1 MADLIYTSLASL
13 DGFIED
19 EGGKFDWAEPD
30 EEVHAFVN
38 DLERPIGTYLLG
50 RRMYETLAYWETD
63 EPLSGGE
70 VYRDY
75 AGIWRAA
82 DKVVYS
88 RSMEEPTTDKTRIER
103 EFDPDAVRE
112 LKESAESD
120 LSVGGA
126 GLAAEAFRAGL
137 VDEYRSD
144 PLPRSRRGRAS
155 ASLPKPP
162 APGPRAPRGASVRQR
177 RGLPAIRHRKE
188 RGISERDGF
197 PHGVPCWVDT
207 WQEDGEAA
215 VGFYRGL
222 FGWDIWETSPPGAER
237 RHWMCEMRGRR
248 VAGIGSPPPVPGHT
262 PVRGT
267 LAWIDD
273 LD

>member
-38 DLERPIGTYLLG
+38 EIERPIGTYLLG

-63 EPLSGGE
+63 EPLSHGG

-88 RSMEEPTTDKTRIER
+88 RSMEEPTTDRTRIER

-112 LKESAESD
+112 MKASAESD

-126 GLAAEAFRAGL
+126 RLAAEAFRAGL
-137 VDEYRSD
+137 VDEYRTVLF
-144 PLPRSRRGRAS
+144 PVAVGAGKR
-155 ASLPKPP
+155 SLP
-162 APGPRAPRGASVRQR
+162 SD
-177 RGLPAIRHRKE
+177 HRLDLE
-188 RGISERDGF
+188 LRD
-197 PHGVPCWVDT
+197 
-207 WQEDGEAA
+207 
-215 VGFYRGL
+215 
-222 FGWDIWETSPPGAER
+222 ER
-237 RHWMCEMRGRR
+237 RFANGAVYLRY
-248 VAGIGSPPPVPGHT
+248 GIGRSEG
-262 PVRGT
+262 
-267 LAWIDD
+267 
-273 LD
+273 